1 VHVDAGRLRALATAG
16 SKRAAAFPEIPTL
29 ADLGYSV
36 DGTGWFGLVGAA
48 GLPKPVADK
57 LYATLR
63 QHYIGKP
70 GQASIVA
77 SGLEAGDE
85 GPQEFTNRLKSE
97 VARWMQI
104 GTELGVPKGKL

>member
-1 VHVDAGRLRALATAG
+1 VDAGRLRALATAG
-16 SKRAAAFPEIPTL
+16 SKRANAFPDTPTL
-29 ADLGYSV
+29 AELGYSV

-63 QHYIGKP
+63 QHYIGKA
-70 GQASIVA
+70 GQAAVVA

-85 GPQEFTNRLKSE
+85 GPREFTNRLKSE

-104 GTELGVPKGKL
+104 GAELGVPKGKL